1 MKENLSVLDFEL
13 DSDEMSALEKLEIG
27 RSLFG
32 WW

>member
-1 MKENLSVLDFEL
+1 MKENIAVLDFEL
-13 DSDEMSALEKLEIG
+13 EPDEMSALEALEIG